1 MCDVLDRVER
11 KGAEEQAKKTA
22 INLFKMGMN
31 PEDIA
36 KALDYSLTVVHQWL
50 GIATA

>member
-1 MCDVLDRVER
+1 MCFVIDRVEGKR
-11 KGAEEQAKKTA
+11 AEEQAKKTE

-36 KALDYSLTVVHQWL
+36 KALDYSLTVIQQWL